1 LLEIETG
8 GRADQ
13 FGGAP
18 ERRRAFKERTNFAP
32 VMGDARKVVALARL
46 ALFWKEVRDNEGGVV
61 LKDFPPEVEET
72 REDPLAV
79 DAHSG
84 DNPPERGGPACS

>member
-1 LLEIETG
+1 MLEIETG

-18 ERRRAFKERTNFAP
+18 ERRRAFKERTSFAP

-46 ALFWKEVRDNEGGVV
+46 ALSGKRSGTTKEG
-61 LKDFPPEVEET
+61 L
-72 REDPLAV
+72 
-79 DAHSG
+79 S
-84 DNPPERGGPACS
+84 